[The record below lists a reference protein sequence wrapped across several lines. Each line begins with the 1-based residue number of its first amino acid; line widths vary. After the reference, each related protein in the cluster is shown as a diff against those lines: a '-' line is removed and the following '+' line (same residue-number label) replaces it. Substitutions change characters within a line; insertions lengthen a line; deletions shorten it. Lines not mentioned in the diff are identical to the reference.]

1 MNQEKGWHGIQERV
15 ALSTVVRGC
24 ECDWLTAVEQVQRAT
39 RREVLKKRLSG
50 KDNMMEPLKIV
61 EDISMTN
68 LVMRERRLES
78 RVKKKKKRSLRKE
91 LLS

>member
-1 MNQEKGWHGIQERV
+1 M

-24 ECDWLTAVEQVQRAT
+24 EGDWLTTVEQVQRAT
-39 RREVLKKRLSG
+39 GREVLKKRLSG

-61 EDISMTN
+61 ENISMTN

-78 RVKKKKKRSLRKE
+78 RVKKKKHSLRKE
-91 LLS
+91 LS